1 MQFYTHE
8 RLRQLES
15 AGISLAQLGQ
25 DYPLAQEKLM
35 RHAERLGFTRLPDG
49 DRIVFNLPHAVPQT
63 DVGEAAYTRT
73 APMHAAV

>member
-35 RHAERLGFTRLPDG
+35 RHA
-49 DRIVFNLPHAVPQT
+49 
-63 DVGEAAYTRT
+63 
-73 APMHAAV
+73 